1 MATPA
6 GGTYPV
12 LWPRGP
18 KAGSISPLAERPAT
32 LDGKKIA
39 FLWDY
44 LFRGDEIFP
53 MLASELAVRYP
64 GSSSWATRRSA
75 RRTGTRSTR
84 SSRASREA
92 PRNGG
97 GRRHLRDGLL
107 RLLHTR
113 RAAVSAVAEKAG
125 FPSSSLVCEGFVG
138 QAGTTSVGLGL
149 PNLPV
154 AMVPGHVDMQTD
166 NELRDNILGVT
177 LDQVVTNLTEQPA
190 AARSSVEPGPEEI
203 VFEGTFEEVNRLFY
217 ENRWSDGLPFVPPTP
232 EKIDAFLAFTELPPD
247 HSLGEVPPDN
257 RAATVRSVAANGVM
271 AGCRPEYMPI
281 LVALAE
287 AMADPAYGVEHS
299 GNTPGSETLVT
310 LNGPLIQELGF
321 NYEQGA
327 LRDGFMANTTVGR
340 FWRLYLRNVA
350 GFLPH
355 RTDKGTYGNTWRVVL
370 AENEDVLERIG
381 WEPLASD
388 FGFRAGENAITI
400 SRYTGGDVVTSVYG
414 QTAERMLPYLGD
426 ALVKQSGWQLVFTVG
441 MAQGTYRPLLLLTP
455 ILAETIAKG
464 AGHAAI

>member
-1 MATPA
+1 
-6 GGTYPV
+6 
-12 LWPRGP
+12 
-18 KAGSISPLAERPAT
+18 
-32 LDGKKIA
+32 
-39 FLWDY
+39 
-44 LFRGDEIFP
+44 
-53 MLASELAVRYP
+53 MLR
-64 GSSSWATRRSA
+64 
-75 RRTGTRSTR
+75 
-84 SSRASREA
+84 
-92 PRNGG
+92 
-97 GRRHLRDGLL
+97 
-107 RLLHTR
+107 
-113 RAAVSAVAEKAG
+113 VSAVAERAG

-154 AMVPGHVDMQTD
+154 ASVPGHVDMQTD
-166 NELRDNILGVT
+166 NELRDNVLGTT
-177 LDQVVTNLTEQPA
+177 LDQVVANLTEQPE
-190 AARSSVEPGPEEI
+190 AARSVVEPGPEEI
-203 VFEGTFEEVNRLFY
+203 VFEGAFEEVNRLFY
-217 ENRWSDGLPFVPPTP
+217 ENRWSDGLPVVPPTP
-232 EKIDAFLAFTELPPD
+232 AKIDEFLAFTALPPD
-247 HSLGEVPPDN
+247 HVLGTAPPDH

-287 AMADPAYGVEHS
+287 AMTDPAYGVEHS

-310 LNGPLIQELGF
+310 LNGPIIRELGF

-370 AENEDVLERIG
+370 AENEGVLARIG

-388 FGFRAGENAITI
+388 FGFRSGENVVTI

-414 QTAERMLPYLGD
+414 QTPERMLPYLGD

-441 MAQGTYRPLLLLTP
+441 MARGTYRPLLLLTP

-464 AGHAAI
+464 GWSRGDLKCWLFDHARLPASKFEAYMGEYTNLVPGRRTLRELVEAGKAPPVFAGSDDPERMVPVVCEPEDILVAVTGDPLRTNAYVFSHNGMLGYPVAKRVELPDGWEGRLREARSR

>member
-1 MATPA
+1 
-6 GGTYPV
+6 
-12 LWPRGP
+12 
-18 KAGSISPLAERPAT
+18 
-32 LDGKKIA
+32 
-39 FLWDY
+39 
-44 LFRGDEIFP
+44 
-53 MLASELAVRYP
+53 MLR
-64 GSSSWATRRSA
+64 
-75 RRTGTRSTR
+75 
-84 SSRASREA
+84 
-92 PRNGG
+92 
-97 GRRHLRDGLL
+97 
-107 RLLHTR
+107 
-113 RAAVSAVAEKAG
+113 VSAVAEKAG

-177 LDQVVTNLTEQPA
+177 LDQVVANLTEQPA
-190 AARSSVEPGPEEI
+190 AARASVEPGPEEI
-203 VFEGTFEEVNRLFY
+203 VFEGSFEEVNRLFY

-232 EKIDAFLAFTELPPD
+232 EKIAEFLAFTDLSPD
-247 HSLGEVPPDN
+247 HALGKVPPDN

-310 LNGPLIQELGF
+310 LNGPLIKELGF

-350 GFLPH
+350 GFLPAPH
-355 RTDKGTYGNTWRVVL
+355 RQGHLWQHLAGGPRRERGRARAHRVGAPRERLRVPGGRERHHHL
-370 AENEDVLERIG
+370 ALH
-381 WEPLASD
+381 
-388 FGFRAGENAITI
+388 
-400 SRYTGGDVVTSVYG
+400 GGDVVTSVYG
-414 QTAERMLPYLGD
+414 QTAERMLPYLAD

-464 AGHAAI
+464 GWSRRDLKRWLFDNARLPASKFEAYMGEYTNLVPGRRTLAEMVEAGKAPPVFAESDDPERMVPLVCEPDDLLVAVTGDPLRTNAYVFSHNGMLGYPVAKGVALPEGWERKLREARSR